1 MQSFQSFKNN
11 NINNNNISFRL
22 FVFEKIIL
30 FYLASIVLFILVF
43 SKPFSN
49 TYYLILKNFLYGL
62 FLFFTVYMEQKN
74 SSQLSNFIRFW
85 LPLFLFTFLYRD
97 TGQIVHLIHKEWFDG
112 ILVSIDR
119 ALFGTDLGVW
129 VERFDH
135 PVLNEIF
142 RLGYASYYLLIIFG
156 AGFHYFRSDRF
167 YYISFMSKVTLA
179 FCLSYITFIIFP
191 VEGPRFFNAHLF
203 STNMD
208 GLYFSLVQQDI
219 IHIAS
224 IQGGAFPSSHVAV
237 ALIVWQSFYKKHRG
251 LFIIMSPFITALII
265 GTIWG
270 RYHYAIDV
278 VAGIL
283 LAAIIIKN

>member
-1 MQSFQSFKNN
+1 MQSFQSFNKNSIKNN
-11 NINNNNISFRL
+11 VSIRFL
-22 FVFEKIIL
+22 LFEKIL
-30 FYLASIVLFILVF
+30 LAYLAITILLVLVY
-43 SKPFSN
+43 SKPFSGN
-49 TYYLILKNFLYGL
+49 YFLILQNFLYAVIML
-62 FLFFTVYMEQKN
+62 FTIYLEQKYP
-74 SSQLSNFIRFW
+74 SSLSRFIRYW
-85 LPLFLFTFLYRD
+85 LPLLLFTFLYRD
-97 TGQIVHLIHKEWFDG
+97 TGHLVHLIHKEWFDG

-142 RLGYASYYLLIIFG
+142 RLGYVSYYIIIFFG
-156 AGFHYFRSDRF
+156 AGFHYFRSNRA
-167 YYISFMSKVTLA
+167 YYISFISKVTLA
-179 FCLSYITFIIFP
+179 FCLSYITFILFP
-191 VEGPRFFNAHLF
+191 VEGPRFFQTHLF

-208 GLYFSLVQQDI
+208 GLYFSHVQQGI

-251 LFIIMSPFITALII
+251 LFIFMSPFIAALII

-278 VAGIL
+278 LIGII
-283 LAAIIIKN
+283 LAAIITKE